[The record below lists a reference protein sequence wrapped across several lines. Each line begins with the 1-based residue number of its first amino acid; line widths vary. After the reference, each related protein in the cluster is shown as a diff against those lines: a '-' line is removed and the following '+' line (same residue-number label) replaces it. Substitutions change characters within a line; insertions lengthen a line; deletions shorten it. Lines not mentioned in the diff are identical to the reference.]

1 MTQKPDHETD
11 HSALTNMEL
20 DLNAASRRR
29 LGLGLAATL
38 GGLGALMAS
47 GSAHAQ
53 TGPQDKSKI
62 FDVTRFASLQLAI
75 RALVAAGG
83 GVLYFPTGQHVIVGH
98 HTISNVPVKVCGDG
112 IGLSILRCSA
122 NSSLRIVNTVT
133 TDAYFSFVSDLSIWA
148 MGDFTGLQYPALLIS
163 YNTIGPFRG
172 QLRCTV
178 ERLEIR
184 GHDPAIAGFYGGLHL
199 INCINSTL
207 SQVNIIGKLAP
218 TIGSPLLSSYG
229 VKYDATSGE
238 APVEFHVENSKFYY
252 VSSAIKCDSE
262 HVEGVVINQCTGVIV
277 NRFVD
282 MTNTQSS
289 YPMLVVTSCHAAFQ
303 ETGVY
308 AVNFNQAFI
317 SNNLLYAITSNN
329 RVPSPVGV
337 FVSGNSEFGNV
348 HHNTIVNSGVSSL
361 IGIVVDSEWVDI
373 AHNMIDGYS
382 SGIWLRPPSSRCSAS
397 FNIFRGPPGTTVVN
411 QGSANTIRL

>member
-1 MTQKPDHETD
+1 MKQKHDRETAHPAMTD
-11 HSALTNMEL
+11 MEM
-20 DLNAASRRR
+20 DWNAVTRRR
-29 LGLGLAATL
+29 IGIGLAATL
-38 GGLGALMAS
+38 SGFGMVMAS
-47 GSAHAQ
+47 ASAHAQ
-53 TGPQDKSKI
+53 TGPHDKSKI
-62 FDVTRFASLQLAI
+62 FDVTRFGSIQLAI

-83 GVLYFPTGQHVIVGH
+83 GVLYFPTGEHVITGH

-112 IGLSILRCSA
+112 VGLSVLRCSA

-133 TDAYFSFVSDLSIWA
+133 TDAHFAFVSDLSIWA

-178 ERLEIR
+178 ERVEIR
-184 GHDPAIAGFYGGLHL
+184 GHDPAIAGFHGGINLV
-199 INCINSTL
+199 NCINATL
-207 SQVNIIGKLAP
+207 SQVNVIGKLAP
-218 TIGSPLLSSYG
+218 TIGSPLLSRYG
-229 VKYDATSGE
+229 AKYDATPGE

-252 VSSAIKCDSE
+252 VVSAIKCDSE

-277 NRFVD
+277 SRFVD
-282 MTNTQSS
+282 MTNTASS

-308 AVNFNQAFI
+308 AVNFNQTFV
-317 SNNLLYAITSNN
+317 SNNLLYAITSDN

-337 FVSGNSEFGNV
+337 FVSGNSEFSNV

-361 IGIVVDSEWVDI
+361 IGVVVDSGWVDVS
-373 AHNMIDGYS
+373 HNMIDGFS
-382 SGIWLRPPSSRCSAS
+382 SGIWLRASSTRCSAT
-397 FNIFRGPPGTTVVN
+397 FNTFRGPPGTAIVN